1 MTHNKENYES
11 MMSEL
16 EKIVNKM
23 QNDEL
28 TLDESIKYYEKGIT
42 LSNKLYK
49 IINEAERKI
58 KIINNSEE
66 QDFNV

>member
-1 MTHNKENYES
+1 MTRNKENYES

-16 EKIVNKM
+16 EEIVNKM

-49 IINEAERKI
+49 MINEAERKI